1 MPGWCWRAESSNF
14 VTAMRPIFAF
24 LAVLL
29 AGAVAVMASAPPQ
42 RVVSL
47 APNVT
52 GMVLALGAGDRLVG
66 VTSFCDAPAGVPRIR
81 GGIEPEA
88 EAILAAS
95 PDLVLATPMTPPG
108 TRRQL
113 ADLGLRVEVLDAR
126 SLRGI
131 EDSMTRLAGILGV
144 GAPPAAGAEPRE
156 AKLTAALLFGADT
169 GYSAGRGTHA
179 HEILEVAGLRNIAAD
194 AGGPWPQLGE
204 EFLLA
209 ADPDVLVVADFGNSS
224 REQIMSALQAHRVR
238 RHLRAVREGRVVV
251 VPAPAF
257 SVPGPEALAE
267 AGRLRALLGTP

>member
-1 MPGWCWRAESSNF
+1 
-14 VTAMRPIFAF
+14 MRPIFAF

-29 AGAVAVMASAPPQ
+29 AGAVAAMAAEPPR

-52 GMVLALGAGDRLVG
+52 GMVLALGAGEKLVG
-66 VTSFCDAPAGVPRIR
+66 VTSFCDAPAGVPRIQ

-131 EDSMTRLAGILGV
+131 ADSMARLAAMLAV
-144 GAPPAAGAEPRE
+144 AAPPPVGAEPRE
-156 AKLTAALLFGADT
+156 AKRSAALLFGADT

-179 HEILEVAGLRNIAAD
+179 HEILEAAGLRNIAAD

-209 ADPDVLVVADFGNSS
+209 ADPDILVVADFGNSS
-224 REQIMSALQAHRVR
+224 REQIISALRAHRVR
-238 RHLRAVREGRVVV
+238 RHLRAVREGRVAV
-251 VPAPAF
+251 VPAAAF
-257 SVPGPEALAE
+257 SVPGPEALGE
-267 AGRLRALLGTP
+267 AGRLCAQLWEP